1 MRHAV
6 GIFAAALLA
15 GCAHTTG
22 AISSGQNT
30 YTVTAS
36 ASPGAGGVPKA
47 KAMAYADAA
56 KQCAPSGSQVATIA
70 EKLSP
75 PTWTE
80 GMAIATVDFRCD
92 PK

>member
-1 MRHAV
+1 M
-6 GIFAAALLA
+6 
-15 GCAHTTG
+15 T
-22 AISSGQNT
+22 GQNA

-56 KQCAPSGSQVATIA
+56 KQCDAKGSQVATIS
-70 EKLSP
+70 EKLTSP
-75 PTWTE
+75 SRTG
-80 GMAIATVDFRCD
+80 GMAIATVDSRCD